1 MDTKKNIK
9 IFRSFEDQ
17 EQYQLELMSR
27 ISINKRFQK
36 LYEMQQISRLLHP
49 QIKGTDRKIIIK
61 HGFAQC

>member
-27 ISINKRFQK
+27 ISVNKRFQK
-36 LYEMQQISRLLHP
+36 LYEMQQISRLQHP
-49 QIKGTDRKIIIK
+49 EIKETARKIIIK
-61 HGFAQC
+61 HGFAQR